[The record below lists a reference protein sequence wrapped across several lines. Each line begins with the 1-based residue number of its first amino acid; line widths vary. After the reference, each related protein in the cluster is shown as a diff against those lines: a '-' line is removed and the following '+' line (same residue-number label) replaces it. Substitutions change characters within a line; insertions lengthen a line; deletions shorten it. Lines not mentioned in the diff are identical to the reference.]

1 MNRKPRTATHKT
13 DVQKGQPFGEGNYAA
28 TREYNQGLK
37 RHLETHDVDKEAHDA
52 APRTNAEKEEM
63 EKAERAGRERSRGE
77 DMKKKPLPR

>member
-37 RHLETHDVDKEAHDA
+37 RHLRRTTWTRRRTM
-52 APRTNAEKEEM
+52 PPSRTNAEKEEM
-63 EKAERAGRERSRGE
+63 EKAERAGRERRAA
-77 DMKKKPLPR
+77 RT